1 MLLEREMATHSSI
14 LAWEIPFVREVWQAT
29 VHGVT
34 KSWSLSPHRAQAQ
47 WPLVRAQNRYDV
59 ALKGWDVEVVT
70 PQHGGSQPGA
80 CI

>member
-1 MLLEREMATHSSI
+1 MDRRD
-14 LAWEIPFVREVWQAT
+14 WKAT

-34 KSWSLSPHRAQAQ
+34 KNWSLGTHRPQAQ
-47 WPLVRAQNRYDV
+47 WPLVRAQNHYDV

-80 CI
+80 CIKITWSSCANTHY

>member
-1 MLLEREMATHSSI
+1 MDRRDWKT
-14 LAWEIPFVREVWQAT
+14 T

-34 KSWSLSPHRAQAQ
+34 KSWSLSPHTAQAQ

-70 PQHGGSQPGA
+70 PQLGGSQPGA